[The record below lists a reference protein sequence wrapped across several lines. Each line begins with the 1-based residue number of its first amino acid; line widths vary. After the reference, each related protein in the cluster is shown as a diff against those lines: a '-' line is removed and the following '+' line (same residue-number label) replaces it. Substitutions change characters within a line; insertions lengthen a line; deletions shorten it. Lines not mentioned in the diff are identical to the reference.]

1 MFSILG
7 YSILIRALDLL
18 VWVMNLSPVVR
29 YHKFR
34 AVQFCVHICDVLS
47 CFVIIV
53 SFCDVS
59 HDVSVLQEACAK
71 IDEDDGEENNILGWA
86 DFFWFHNNSLMLV
99 EMKQ

>member
-1 MFSILG
+1 M
-7 YSILIRALDLL
+7 
-18 VWVMNLSPVVR
+18 
-29 YHKFR
+29 
-34 AVQFCVHICDVLS
+34 QFCVHICDVLS

-59 HDVSVLQEACAK
+59 HDSSVLREVCAK